1 MNIFNH
7 RLTSLGI
14 GLFLGLPSASYADPV
29 IPASEPLFLSGTVK
43 HNVLLA
49 IDDSGSMDFET
60 LFSANDGA
68 LWLGENGSFLRDDG
82 TFNDAG
88 EPGVIAQG
96 SGGKYTYMLPNGRSN
111 TYDGRKL
118 LGGHHEVPPVKPF
131 AFART
136 GVFNRSYYDP
146 SVQYDP
152 WPSYGGFQF
161 DDIDP
166 ENAPFDIMRSTQSPI
181 NLTQEIDTAQLGNE
195 WGFTVND
202 VDMPCTDSG
211 GPCGQT
217 GIEHF
222 KYFPAHYY
230 VVQEEGTYTYTPSAN
245 STSFSASKSII
256 LEGEDA
262 VSLGAYET
270 ADGSGSTISDSD
282 LVATA
287 SIEDYAGVGGVT
299 ASLNNPPTGSQ
310 GQLEFKFTPKQ
321 TGDHVIWV
329 RKYMPDGDADSLWV
343 NLYGVGRS
351 AIDILVDG
359 NDGWVQTSDGEDWN
373 QWWQN
378 LTSGENWGWAPWS
391 RVNFSSTASSQTLR
405 FRYREPNVYI
415 DQVLI
420 TPENKTPAGPVTLID
435 TSGGSVT
442 RDCSTD
448 PSPAH
453 YQEFFADTSQF
464 SGVDAIGPGG
474 ECLKRVDIKPAT
486 NSYSYVDENGDTQ
499 TRTYAEEITNFAN
512 WFTYYRRR
520 HQAMRG
526 GLGSAFQGVG
536 GIQTGL
542 FWINNR
548 RDVSMFDMDDSDDLN
563 SFLDEHYNYVSSGG
577 TPNREALNHAGQQLR
592 RTGADAPIQYE
603 CQKNFTLL
611 FTDGFS
617 NNSNISGV
625 GNEDANAGAPYE
637 DSYSSNLGD
646 IAFKYYTEN
655 PRTDL
660 ATGKVRLPSGCEDN
674 NPSPLLDCNSNLHM
688 NSYTVGLGASGT
700 IFGQPY
706 TNSDGD
712 PAIYQSV
719 VDAHDTPPTWPDT
732 GLRDKRMIDDLY
744 HAAVNGRG
752 EMFNALTP
760 ADLRKGL
767 SAALRDI
774 VKQLGNASSV
784 TFNTG
789 TLNQDSLVYSASF
802 NSTAWSG
809 DLQAR
814 ELDPATG
821 DVSVTETWSA
831 ADRLDQQAPNDR
843 TIVTYSESAGD
854 GVPFRWNTSQLDTGQ
869 IADLSRSPTGAADT
883 LGERR
888 LNFHRGS
895 RADEG
900 ALFRNRSS
908 VLGDIIDS
916 TPLYVGKPG
925 LEWPDSGP
933 FGVDGDRYSRFK
945 NITAADRTPV
955 IYVGANDGMLH
966 GFDAREDTT
975 AGGGQEVLAY
985 VPRMVYSDEEGEGL
999 NYLTRP
1005 DYKHRHYV
1013 NLSPQAA
1020 DIYTKSTPTGSPAW
1034 RTALV
1039 GGLRNGGVGLFA
1051 LDVTDPDQF
1060 DESNADDIV
1069 LWEFTEDN
1077 DARLNYTLSEPTVT
1091 MMNNG
1096 RWALV
1101 IGNGP
1106 ANGSTVADEST
1117 GVFVIYMDG
1126 GLDGNWIEGVDYE
1139 YFEFAQTGGL
1149 SMVQPVDL
1157 DGDAVVDR
1165 VYGGDRE
1172 GNIWV
1177 LDVTD
1182 ANASNWD
1189 SAFKSGGTPE
1199 PLFTATDDAGN
1210 PQPITVRPLV
1220 VRNAES
1226 SVGSEG
1232 SNGED
1237 YLVFFGTGSYFSQ
1250 TDASDTSQQTFY
1262 GVWDRGDSEL
1272 DRSRLVEQVI
1282 SETTSNGRTLRQSS
1296 DAVVDWDAGGNNRE
1310 YGWYMDLP
1318 ESGERVI
1325 NRAQIRQE
1333 IVFFETFTPSQ
1344 NPCDGGGT
1352 GWLMSVELDGQN
1364 PDEPVFDV
1372 NNDGVIDGDDVGSDG
1387 RSYIGEKDSSLGTGG
1402 TAFLDDFQYLN
1413 KEVPEK
1419 REVDVGGAQDR
1430 TGRLGWQELLEP

>member
-1 MNIFNH
+1 MNILNH
-7 RLTSLGI
+7 RLTSLCA

-29 IPASEPLFLSGTVK
+29 IPASEPLFLTGTVK

-60 LFSANDGA
+60 LFSVNDGA
-68 LWLGENGSFLRDDG
+68 LWLGQNGSFLRDDG
-82 TFNDAG
+82 AFNDAG
-88 EPGVIAQG
+88 EPGVIAQN
-96 SGGKYTYMLPNGRSN
+96 SGGKYTYIIPNGRSN
-111 TYDGRKL
+111 SYDGRKL
-118 LGGHHEVPPVKPF
+118 LGGHYEVPPIKPF

-136 GVFNRSYYDP
+136 GVFNRAYYDP
-146 SVQYDP
+146 NVQYDP
-152 WPSYGGFQF
+152 WPSYGGFTF
-161 DDIDP
+161 EDIDP
-166 ENAPFDIMRSTQSPI
+166 EEAPFDIRRDTRPAI
-181 NLTQEIDTAQLGNE
+181 NLTQNIDTAARGDN
-195 WGFTVND
+195 WGFTIND
-202 VDMPCTDSG
+202 SDMPCTDSG
-211 GPCGQT
+211 GACGDT
-217 GIEHF
+217 GVEHYD
-222 KYFPAHYY
+222 YFPAHYY
-230 VVQEEGTYTYTPSAN
+230 VVQEEGTYTFTPSD
-245 STSFSASKSII
+245 SGSSFRASQSVL

-262 VSLGAYET
+262 KSMDTGAYEL
-270 ADGSGSTISDSD
+270 ASEDGSTILNSS
-282 LVATA
+282 LVTTA
-287 SIEDYAGVGGVT
+287 SGENYAGVGDVT
-299 ASLNNPPTGSQ
+299 ASLDSPPTGSQ
-310 GQLEFKFTPKQ
+310 GQLDFDFTPKQ

-329 RKYMPDGDADSLWV
+329 RKYMPSGDADSLWI
-343 NLYGVGRS
+343 NLYNVDSSNIDTTANAGNEEWVDVG
-351 AIDILVDG
+351 G
-359 NDGWVQTSDGEDWN
+359 QDWN
-373 QWWQN
+373 KWWQN
-378 LTSGENWGWAPWS
+378 LLSGDNWSWAEWGS
-391 RVNFSSTASSQTLR
+391 VNFTSTANQTLR
-405 FRYREPNVYI
+405 FRYREPNVFI
-415 DQVLI
+415 DQVLV
-420 TPENKTPAGPVTLID
+420 TPEGKTPSGPVELLNLT
-435 TSGGSVT
+435 GGSIT
-442 RDCSTD
+442 RDCSSD
-448 PSPAH
+448 PSPSH
-453 YQEFFADTSQF
+453 YQEFFADTTQF
-464 SGVDAIGPGG
+464 EGVDAIGPGG
-474 ECLKRVDIKPAT
+474 ECLRRVDIKSETA
-486 NSYSYVDENGDTQ
+486 SYSYVDENGNPQ
-499 TRTYAEEITNFAN
+499 TRSYDDEITNFAN

-526 GLGSAFQGVG
+526 GLASAFQGVG

-542 FWINNR
+542 FWINER
-548 RDVSMFDMDDSDDLN
+548 RNLSMFDMDDPDDLN
-563 SFLDEHYNYVSSGG
+563 SFLTEHYDYVSSGG
-577 TPNREALNHAGQQLR
+577 TPNREALNHAGQQLQ
-592 RTGADAPIQYE
+592 RTGDSAPIQFE

-617 NNSNISGV
+617 NDSNISGV
-625 GNEDANAGAPYE
+625 GNEDADAGEPFA

-646 IAFKYYTEN
+646 IAYKYYTEN

-660 ATGKVRLPSGCEDN
+660 TEGQVRVPTGCDED

-706 TNSDGD
+706 TNSDGEA
-712 PAIYQSV
+712 AIYQSV
-719 VDAHDTPPTWPDT
+719 VDAHDTPPTWPNT

-760 ADLRKGL
+760 ADLRTEL

-774 VKQLGNASSV
+774 IQQLGNSSSV

-789 TLNQDSLVYSASF
+789 TLNQDSLVFSASF

-821 DVSVTETWSA
+821 DVAVAETWSA
-831 ADRLDQQAPNDR
+831 ADRLDAQAPNDR
-843 TIVTYSESAGD
+843 VIVTYSDSTGG
-854 GVPFRWNTSQLDTGQ
+854 GVPFRWNTTELDAGQ
-869 IADLSRSPTGAADT
+869 VADLSRSPTGADDG
-883 LGERR
+883 LGEQR
-888 LNFHRGS
+888 LNFHRGA
-895 RADEG
+895 RTGEG
-900 ALFRNRSS
+900 TVFRNRSS

-916 TPLYVGKPG
+916 TPLFVGKPS
-925 LEWPDSGP
+925 LNWPDTGP
-933 FGVDGDRYSRFK
+933 FGVEDDRYSRFR
-945 NITAADRTPV
+945 NITATDRTPV

-966 GFDAREDTT
+966 GFNAQEDTA
-975 AGGGQEVLAY
+975 AGGGEEVLAY
-985 VPRMVYSDEEGEGL
+985 IPRLVYSDDEGEGL

-1020 DIYTKSTPTGSPAW
+1020 DVYTKATPTGSPSW
-1034 RTALV
+1034 RTVLI

-1069 LWEFTEDN
+1069 LWEFSEED
-1077 DARLNYTLSEPTVT
+1077 DARLNYTLDEPTVA

-1096 RWALV
+1096 RWAMIV
-1101 IGNGP
+1101 GNGP
-1106 ANGSTVADEST
+1106 ANDSTEADEST

-1126 GLDGNWIEGVDYE
+1126 GLDGSWTEGDDYE
-1139 YFEFAQTGGL
+1139 YIEFAQTGGL

-1157 DGDAVVDR
+1157 DGDSVTDR

-1177 LDVTD
+1177 LDVSD
-1182 ANASNWD
+1182 ASPTNWD
-1189 SAFKSGGTPE
+1189 SAFGDE
-1199 PLFTATDDAGN
+1199 PLFTATDGGGS

-1220 VRNAES
+1220 VRNTQS

-1250 TDASDTSQQTFY
+1250 ADASDTSEQSFY
-1262 GVWDRGDSEL
+1262 GVWDRGVSEL
-1272 DRSRLVEQVI
+1272 DRDDLIEQTI
-1282 SETTSNGRTLRQSS
+1282 SEVTDNGRTLRQSS

-1318 ESGERVI
+1318 ETGERVI

-1352 GWLMSVELDGQN
+1352 GWLLSVELDGSN

-1372 NNDGVIDGDDVGSDG
+1372 NNDGVIDGEDVGDDG

-1413 KEVPEK
+1413 KEIPEK
-1419 REVDVGGAQDR
+1419 REVDVGGEQDR
-1430 TGRLGWQELLEP
+1430 TGRLGWQELLAP